1 MMSEAYRVTYAS
13 SNWKKLN
20 LHNSKNEVIIVV
32 TSTNKKRV
40 VAGKISKIG
49 KMEMMILTLRMFI
62 E

>member
-32 TSTNKKRV
+32 TSTNKKKSCCRKNIKNRKNGNDDFDLKNV
-40 VAGKISKIG
+40 Y
-49 KMEMMILTLRMFI
+49 
-62 E
+62 